1 MKKASREVLRER
13 EKKYEVSI
21 GGVDDR
27 AGEELTE
34 GGMAGLGRGA
44 GAEKV
49 QGKGRRHGVAR
60 EWKGESKLRD
70 VG

>member
-1 MKKASREVLRER
+1 M
-13 EKKYEVSI
+13 
-21 GGVDDR
+21 DDR

-60 EWKGESKLRD
+60 EWKGESKLGD